1 MWLPPPP
8 QPHPAGKGWCAA
20 ALLHLDADSPTS
32 SGDDLTLLCALL
44 FWSNIP
50 QYSRRHGGE
59 VMPGGVQ
66 ASAQDARYIA
76 LTSHVS
82 GKFKWGTGECVFFGL
97 PHNDNWYMRNRV
109 IHIALFCSRFNK
121 RASFLKKISGLDVAE
136 EGDGKRRGVLW
147 HINGWYRQYI
157 LTRLGD
163 VENSWI
169 LQVQSLQMSQWHPGD
184 IIDDGGFLVHGLF
197 KALYLS

>member
-1 MWLPPPP
+1 MALCTWFCLHTVGPVRQIQMYDAIHVVTPPP

-20 ALLHLDADSPTS
+20 AAALLHLDADSPTS
-32 SGDDLTLLCALL
+32 CGDDLTLLCALL

-50 QYSRRHGGE
+50 YYSRRHGGE

-121 RASFLKKISGLDVAE
+121 RASFFFFFKSQAWMLL
-136 EGDGKRRGVLW
+136 RRVMG
-147 HINGWYRQYI
+147 R
-157 LTRLGD
+157 
-163 VENSWI
+163 
-169 LQVQSLQMSQWHPGD
+169 
-184 IIDDGGFLVHGLF
+184 GGGCCGI
-197 KALYLS
+197 